1 VERVTASQ
9 RIGFI
14 GLGLMGHGMAKN
26 IVENGFPLLVTAH
39 RHRAPL
45 EDLVARG
52 AREMASA
59 RAMAAEADVIVLC
72 VTGSPQVE
80 AILRGP
86 DGIAAGAREGLV
98 VIDSSTSDPVS
109 TTTLGGELAAR
120 GIKLIDAPLSRTP
133 KEAEAGTLDC
143 MVGGDPATFEAVLP
157 IIQCFAAKIVHVG
170 PAGAG
175 HTMKLLNNFVSIG
188 YASLYSEALALG
200 AQVGITP
207 AQFHAVIG
215 GGRMSCGF
223 YDTFMKYVVER
234 DRDAHKFTLG
244 NAHKDMRYLMNLAN
258 QSGAANF
265 MGGVVKNYLASAEAM
280 GKGSEYLPMLSD
292 HIAALNGVK
301 LAD

>member
-1 VERVTASQ
+1 MAQKTV
-9 RIGFI
+9 GFI

-26 IVENGFPLLVTAH
+26 IVEKGFPLLVMAH
-39 RHRAPL
+39 RNRAPL